1 MADETR
7 SRRTGFH
14 THTHIRVWSNRQ
26 RLHPTLTYIY
36 EVSCSST
43 VYKFSP
49 CRHYFCMLIPL
60 PLLCMYISMRMT
72 EEKGLGQ
79 ALLYRLREK
88 YERDRLSWTRH
99 NILATHISW
108 LDKSSG
114 ESFSL
119 SLSLSMLYYFSTLRE
134 TFRSSVCLC
143 VQF

>member
-60 PLLCMYISMRMT
+60 PLLCMYISMMMT

-119 SLSLSMLYYFSTLRE
+119 SLSLSMLYYRL
-134 TFRSSVCLC
+134 
-143 VQF
+143 